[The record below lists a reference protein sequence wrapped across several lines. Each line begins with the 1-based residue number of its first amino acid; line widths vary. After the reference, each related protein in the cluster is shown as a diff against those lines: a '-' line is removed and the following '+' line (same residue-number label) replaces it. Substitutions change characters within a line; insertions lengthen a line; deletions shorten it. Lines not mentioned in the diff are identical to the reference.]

1 MCGSLE
7 QASEKRSALMG
18 SPASQVVS
26 GQLVCLLGNIVHQ
39 FFTSIYSD
47 GSRDG
52 INWALNEDKFSFLV
66 MCSSHSKA
74 VAFGEQIVLQTKCPS
89 KLVWWVD
96 ANSLI
101 CQLRSDSFFDQ
112 MIIMLDG
119 WLLHLRSEGKH
130 CVREESHPSYST
142 PSVLGRRSSAYWTT
156 GLNNYAQIWGID
168 DWLCTTADQN
178 FPHLPR
184 AVHQGVDHQGGF

>member
-142 PSVLGRRSSAYWTT
+142 PSVLGGVVLLIEQQVSTIILRFE
-156 GLNNYAQIWGID
+156 GLRIGCALLLIRIFRTCHVQFI
-168 DWLCTTADQN
+168 
-178 FPHLPR
+178 R
-184 AVHQGVDHQGGF
+184 E